1 MLRLAA
7 TEQCH
12 ALCNLTHH
20 HACNAPRPPYFAGLM
35 ASFGGHDSFDNDE
48 TFLPSATA
56 TAAATVDQ
64 TMDAELELTEPKLS
78 YSWTYW
84 YAKFTE
90 LNEYEYLPNPVET
103 QGAHLISA
111 PSSPNAV
118 ESRHDPSSFYDH
130 LFERLRGLALRQS
143 IRENI
148 YGEEF
153 ANEWPISRTPRALA
167 KEIRIARRKA
177 RDALLHLDSP
187 STSDSEYEPA
197 WKRRIR
203 EAREKKRQAKK
214 QAKLLAQAQ
223 AQAQTEDPVR
233 LQLQPQIQSRSIQIE
248 SQPQARF
255 LLEPIVEDEAE
266 QSPIPATMALTDA
279 VRQMT
284 IPQSRELGDVK
295 NSN

>member
-1 MLRLAA
+1 M
-7 TEQCH
+7 
-12 ALCNLTHH
+12 
-20 HACNAPRPPYFAGLM
+20 
-35 ASFGGHDSFDNDE
+35 
-48 TFLPSATA
+48 
-56 TAAATVDQ
+56 
-64 TMDAELELTEPKLS
+64 
-78 YSWTYW
+78 
-84 YAKFTE
+84 
-90 LNEYEYLPNPVET
+90 ET

-167 KEIRIARRKA
+167 NEIRVARRKA
-177 RDALLHLDSP
+177 RDALLHLDDP
-187 STSDSEYEPA
+187 STSSDSEYEPA
-197 WKRRIR
+197 WRRRIR
-203 EAREKKRQAKK
+203 EAREKKRQARK
-214 QAKLLAQAQ
+214 QAKLLAQ

-233 LQLQPQIQSRSIQIE
+233 LQLESQIQSRSIQVE
-248 SQPQARF
+248 PQPQARF

-266 QSPIPATMALTDA
+266 QSPVPATMALTDA

-284 IPQSRELGDVK
+284 IPQSRGLGDDVRDT
-295 NSN
+295 N

>member
-1 MLRLAA
+1 M
-7 TEQCH
+7 
-12 ALCNLTHH
+12 
-20 HACNAPRPPYFAGLM
+20 
-35 ASFGGHDSFDNDE
+35 
-48 TFLPSATA
+48 
-56 TAAATVDQ
+56 
-64 TMDAELELTEPKLS
+64 
-78 YSWTYW
+78 
-84 YAKFTE
+84 
-90 LNEYEYLPNPVET
+90 
-103 QGAHLISA
+103 
-111 PSSPNAV
+111 
-118 ESRHDPSSFYDH
+118 
-130 LFERLRGLALRQS
+130 RQS

>member
-1 MLRLAA
+1 
-7 TEQCH
+7 
-12 ALCNLTHH
+12 
-20 HACNAPRPPYFAGLM
+20 M
-35 ASFGGHDSFDNDE
+35 ASFRGHDSFDHDKI
-48 TFLPSATA
+48 FVPSASA
-56 TAAATVDQ
+56 TAATVDQ
-64 TMDAELELTEPKLS
+64 TMDAELELTEPKIS

-90 LNEYEYLPNPVET
+90 LNEYDYLPNPVET

-167 KEIRIARRKA
+167 NEIRVARRKA

-187 STSDSEYEPA
+187 STSSDSEYEPA
-197 WKRRIR
+197 WRRRIR
-203 EAREKKRQAKK
+203 EVREKKRHARK
-214 QAKLLAQAQ
+214 QAKLLAQT
-223 AQAQTEDPVR
+223 QTQTDDPVQ
-233 LQLQPQIQSRSIQIE
+233 LQLQSQVQPRTIQVE
-248 SQPQARF
+248 PQPQTRF

-266 QSPIPATMALTDA
+266 QSPIPATRALTDA

-284 IPQSRELGDVK
+284 IPQSREPDDDVRDF
-295 NSN
+295 N

>member
-1 MLRLAA
+1 
-7 TEQCH
+7 
-12 ALCNLTHH
+12 
-20 HACNAPRPPYFAGLM
+20 M
-35 ASFGGHDSFDNDE
+35 ASFRGHDGFDHDK

-64 TMDAELELTEPKLS
+64 TMDAELESAEPKLS
-78 YSWTYW
+78 YPWTYW

-90 LNEYEYLPNPVET
+90 LNEYEHLPNPVET

-118 ESRHDPSSFYDH
+118 ESRHDPCSFYDH

-177 RDALLHLDSP
+177 RDALLRLDSP

-197 WKRRIR
+197 WRRRIR

-223 AQAQTEDPVR
+223 AQAQTEDPV
-233 LQLQPQIQSRSIQIE
+233 QLQSRSIMVE

-279 VRQMT
+279 VGQMT
-284 IPQSRELGDVK
+284 IPQSREPGDDVK
-295 NSN
+295 NSH

>member
-1 MLRLAA
+1 
-7 TEQCH
+7 
-12 ALCNLTHH
+12 
-20 HACNAPRPPYFAGLM
+20 M
-35 ASFGGHDSFDNDE
+35 ASCRGRDGFDHGKA
-48 TFLPSATA
+48 FLPSAAAAATA
-56 TAAATVDQ
+56 TATTTVDQ
-64 TMDAELELTEPKLS
+64 TMDAELESTEPKIS
-78 YSWTYW
+78 HSWTYW

-90 LNEYEYLPNPVET
+90 LNEYEYLPDPVET

-167 KEIRIARRKA
+167 NEIRISRRKA

-187 STSDSEYEPA
+187 STSSDSEYEPA
-197 WKRRIR
+197 WRRRIR
-203 EAREKKRQAKK
+203 QVREKKRQAKK

-223 AQAQTEDPVR
+223 AQSEDPVR
-233 LQLQPQIQSRSIQIE
+233 AQLQPQVQSRSIQVE

-266 QSPIPATMALTDA
+266 QSPIHATMALTDA

-284 IPQSRELGDVK
+284 IPPSREPGDDVK

>member
-1 MLRLAA
+1 M
-7 TEQCH
+7 
-12 ALCNLTHH
+12 
-20 HACNAPRPPYFAGLM
+20 APFR
-35 ASFGGHDSFDNDE
+35 GHDSYDQDK
-48 TFLPSATA
+48 TFSPSATA
-56 TAAATVDQ
+56 TAASTVDQ
-64 TMDAELELTEPKLS
+64 TMDAEVGLTEPKIS

-90 LNEYEYLPNPVET
+90 LNQYECLPDPVET

-167 KEIRIARRKA
+167 NEIRVARRKA
-177 RDALLHLDSP
+177 RDALLHLDDP
-187 STSDSEYEPA
+187 STSSDSEYEPA
-197 WKRRIR
+197 WRRRIR
-203 EAREKKRQAKK
+203 EVREKKRQAKK

-223 AQAQTEDPVR
+223 TEDSGRV
-233 LQLQPQIQSRSIQIE
+233 QLQSQVQSRSIQVE
-248 SQPQARF
+248 AQPQARF

-266 QSPIPATMALTDA
+266 QSPIPTTRALTDA

-284 IPQSRELGDVK
+284 IPQSCEAGDDVM

>member
-1 MLRLAA
+1 
-7 TEQCH
+7 
-12 ALCNLTHH
+12 
-20 HACNAPRPPYFAGLM
+20 M
-35 ASFGGHDSFDNDE
+35 ASCRGRDGFDHGKA
-48 TFLPSATA
+48 FLPSAAAAATA
-56 TAAATVDQ
+56 TATVDQ
-64 TMDAELELTEPKLS
+64 TMDAELESTEPKIS
-78 YSWTYW
+78 HSWTYW

-90 LNEYEYLPNPVET
+90 LNEYEYLPDPVET

-167 KEIRIARRKA
+167 NEIRISRRKA

-187 STSDSEYEPA
+187 STSSDSEYEPA
-197 WKRRIR
+197 WRRRIR
-203 EAREKKRQAKK
+203 QVREKKRQAKK
-214 QAKLLAQAQ
+214 QAKLLAQAH
-223 AQAQTEDPVR
+223 AQSEDPAR
-233 LQLQPQIQSRSIQIE
+233 AQLQPQVQSRSIQVE

-266 QSPIPATMALTDA
+266 QSPIHATMALTDA

-284 IPQSRELGDVK
+284 IPPSREPGDDVN

>member
-1 MLRLAA
+1 
-7 TEQCH
+7 
-12 ALCNLTHH
+12 
-20 HACNAPRPPYFAGLM
+20 
-35 ASFGGHDSFDNDE
+35 
-48 TFLPSATA
+48 
-56 TAAATVDQ
+56 
-64 TMDAELELTEPKLS
+64 MDAELELTEPKIS

-90 LNEYEYLPNPVET
+90 LNEYEYLPDPVET

-118 ESRHDPSSFYDH
+118 ESRHDPSSFCDH

-167 KEIRIARRKA
+167 NEIRIARRKA
-177 RDALLHLDSP
+177 RDALLHLDCP
-187 STSDSEYEPA
+187 STSSDSECEPV
-197 WKRRIR
+197 WRRRIR

-214 QAKLLAQAQ
+214 QAKLI

-233 LQLQPQIQSRSIQIE
+233 VQLQPQVQSPFQVE
-248 SQPQARF
+248 PQPQGRF

-266 QSPIPATMALTDA
+266 QSPIHGALTDA

-284 IPQSRELGDVK
+284 IPQPCEVGNDVK
-295 NSN
+295 KCNQLFCAFVNNLCNVCDREIGGNTVTSVVTHKDQSFEKRKEPPTPLTPSFKKAKV

>member
-1 MLRLAA
+1 
-7 TEQCH
+7 
-12 ALCNLTHH
+12 
-20 HACNAPRPPYFAGLM
+20 M
-35 ASFGGHDSFDNDE
+35 ASFRGHDSYDHDK
-48 TFLPSATA
+48 TFSPSATA
-56 TAAATVDQ
+56 TAASTVDQ
-64 TMDAELELTEPKLS
+64 TMDGEVDLTETKIS

-90 LNEYEYLPNPVET
+90 LNEYEHLPDPVET

-167 KEIRIARRKA
+167 NEIRIARRKA
-177 RDALLHLDSP
+177 RDALLHLDDP
-187 STSDSEYEPA
+187 STSSDSEYEPA

-203 EAREKKRQAKK
+203 EVREKKRQARK

-223 AQAQTEDPVR
+223 AEAQTEDPVR
-233 LQLQPQIQSRSIQIE
+233 FQLQPQVQPRSIQIE
-248 SQPQARF
+248 PQPQARF

-266 QSPIPATMALTDA
+266 QSPIPSTMALTDA

-284 IPQSRELGDVK
+284 IPPSREPGDDVK
-295 NSN
+295 KSN

>member
-1 MLRLAA
+1 MQ
-7 TEQCH
+7 EC
-12 ALCNLTHH
+12 
-20 HACNAPRPPYFAGLM
+20 
-35 ASFGGHDSFDNDE
+35 
-48 TFLPSATA
+48 LP
-56 TAAATVDQ
+56 D
-64 TMDAELELTEPKLS
+64 
-78 YSWTYW
+78 
-84 YAKFTE
+84 
-90 LNEYEYLPNPVET
+90 PVET

-118 ESRHDPSSFYDH
+118 ESHHDPSSFYDH

-167 KEIRIARRKA
+167 NEIRVARRKA

-187 STSDSEYEPA
+187 STSSDSEYEPA

-203 EAREKKRQAKK
+203 EVREKKRQARK

-223 AQAQTEDPVR
+223 TEDPVQ
-233 LQLQPQIQSRSIQIE
+233 LQLQTQVQSRSIQVE
-248 SQPQARF
+248 PQPQARF

-284 IPQSRELGDVK
+284 IPPSRGPGDDVK

>member
-1 MLRLAA
+1 
-7 TEQCH
+7 
-12 ALCNLTHH
+12 
-20 HACNAPRPPYFAGLM
+20 M
-35 ASFGGHDSFDNDE
+35 ASFRGHDSFDHDE
-48 TFLPSATA
+48 TFLPSANACA
-56 TAAATVDQ
+56 TAAGTVDQ
-64 TMDAELELTEPKLS
+64 TMDTELELTEPKLS

-90 LNEYEYLPNPVET
+90 LNEYEYLPDPVET

-111 PSSPNAV
+111 PSSPNVV

-130 LFERLRGLALRQS
+130 LLERLRGLALRQS

-187 STSDSEYEPA
+187 STSSDSEYEPA
-197 WKRRIR
+197 WRRRIR
-203 EAREKKRQAKK
+203 EAREKKRRAKK

-223 AQAQTEDPVR
+223 AQTEDPAR
-233 LQLQPQIQSRSIQIE
+233 IQLQPRVRSRSMQVE
-248 SQPQARF
+248 PQPQSRF

-284 IPQSRELGDVK
+284 MPLSRELGDDVR